1 MSQAMKN
8 RSAKDG
14 EGSPPALE
22 DPEFLQQVRDQ
33 MLRFATLQL
42 SDPILAEDVV
52 QEALIGAMKNA
63 GSFAGKSALKT
74 WMFAI
79 LKNKIAD
86 SLRQRQR
93 LAETS
98 LSFSEETRQDEL
110 EGLFDHKGHWQSG
123 RQPSAWD
130 DPEGATREKQF
141 WRTFEACLE
150 NLPGD
155 QARVFMMREFI
166 EMDSHE
172 ICRVVGITVGN
183 LNVMLH
189 RARLR
194 LRGCLESHWFLQ
206 GESTC

>member
-1 MSQAMKN
+1 MSPAMENTPTKSAEFS
-8 RSAKDG
+8 RS
-14 EGSPPALE
+14 ALE
-22 DPEFLQQVRDQ
+22 DSAFLQDIRQQ

-42 SDPILAEDVV
+42 GDASLAEDAVHD
-52 QEALIGAMKNA
+52 ALMGALKNA
-63 GSFAGKSALKT
+63 QSFAGRAALKT
-74 WMFAI
+74 WIFAI

-93 LAETS
+93 QEQASVS
-98 LSFSEETRQDEL
+98 LPEDAQQEELDT
-110 EGLFDHKGHWQSG
+110 LFDHKGHWQSG
-123 RQPSAWD
+123 RQPAAWEN
-130 DPEGATREKQF
+130 PEGATRDKQF
-141 WRTFEACLE
+141 WRTFEACLD

-155 QARVFMMREFI
+155 QARVFMMREFV

-172 ICRVVGITVGN
+172 ICRVVGVTLSN

-194 LRGCLESHWFLQ
+194 LRGCLETNWFLQ